1 MAGAVGEVRPAV
13 AAVDSEVLLDVVRG
27 VLGRC
32 GGQRWVVRAEGL
44 WCMVTPPSWAASRR
58 HGWKLHVS
66 ATPLSAPLVLAR
78 AAEVLARHGCA
89 FKFGTD
95 IARVL
100 DLVDSW
106 YDRGGAGKFMTVY
119 PRDDI
124 QFRALAAELDAE
136 TADLAGPGILSDRPV
151 RPGSLVHYRYGE
163 FSAEEVFT
171 DDGTFESRMTGP
183 DGSVVKDERRAWFS
197 PPPWAVSPFP
207 DQPLSDDRV
216 QPAGGSAVAGD
227 PPPEDPPSAAQRQA
241 VRLGGRFRV
250 TGAIRHASKG
260 GVYRATDE
268 RDGGEVV
275 VKQARAHVGGLLDG
289 TDARDRLRQEARML
303 QLTAPLGLFPAMVA
317 LIEEDGHLFLV
328 QESVPG
334 VSLHQWARDRADRG
348 GPSVD
353 DALDVARRLVS
364 AVDAVHRAGLVL
376 RDLKPSNVM
385 VIPSG
390 ALRLIDAEY
399 VVERDRERTPAHTP
413 AFAAPEVTRSG
424 GGRAVPIPV
433 PEPSADLFSL
443 GVTLFCATTGGLD
456 PRWVRGHRDD
466 GTPADGRERAR
477 ILSRIARD
485 HPALAALLEPVTAL
499 TQADPVRRWTLD
511 RTEKFLAA
519 AGAAPTRGRA
529 ATWLRQGELDRLVTD
544 GLSRLRAS
552 MTPDEPTLWPPAR
565 KSERA
570 DACDLFRG
578 AAGGL
583 ATLTRAAQASDDPV
597 LREAVGQAAR
607 WIDRRLTDVPR
618 LLPGLAFGRAGTAW
632 ALHDAARFLDD
643 AGLAGR
649 AVELAVELPT
659 GHPSPDV
666 THGLS
671 GAGTALLHLWHA
683 THDPRLLQRALAC
696 ADNVLGAA
704 RREGPDWLWPTPDSA
719 DSALAGFNAYGFA
732 HGVAGTGLFLLG
744 AAQAVPHTPGAG
756 GSPCAEGR
764 VSTAQAGPVGSAAGQ
779 AARARYMEAALGAVD
794 TLVRAARVQDGAAS
808 WPTTV
813 GGPFNPDTGQWCTG
827 PAGIGT
833 FLIRM
838 WAATGEQRFADLAEQ
853 CAPTPYSRWDTTPGL
868 CCGLAG
874 TGHFLLDLAEH
885 TGRSGYRTQAEDL
898 AAVIHALRRRG
909 GDPLT
914 AGWDHAYGHGEAGT
928 LGFLLRLRHGGTGP
942 WTHAVG
948 GTL

>member
-1 MAGAVGEVRPAV
+1 VGGLVAGAVGEVQPAV
-13 AAVDSEVLLDVVRG
+13 AAVDSVVLLDVVRG

-32 GGQRWVVRAEGL
+32 GGQRWVVRAEDS
-44 WCMVTPPSWAASRR
+44 WCMVTPPSWSASRP

-78 AAEVLARHGCA
+78 AAEVLARQGCA

-100 DLVDSW
+100 DLVNPW

-119 PRDDI
+119 PRDDV
-124 QFRALAAELDAE
+124 QFRALAAELDAV
-136 TADLAGPGILSDRPV
+136 TADLAGPVILSDRPV

-163 FSAEEVFT
+163 FTADEVFT
-171 DDGTFESRMTGP
+171 ADGTFESRMTGP

-207 DQPLSDDRV
+207 DQPLPGEQARSGDQV
-216 QPAGGSAVAGD
+216 PPA
-227 PPPEDPPSAAQRQA
+227 DPPSTVQAQPQA

-250 TGAIRHASKG
+250 TGAIRHANKG

-268 RDGGEVV
+268 QDGGEVV

-303 QLTAPLGLFPAMVA
+303 RLTEPLGLFPAMVA
-317 LIEEDGHLFLV
+317 LIEEDSHLFLV

-334 VSLHQWARDRADRG
+334 VPLNQWAQDRADRG
-348 GPSVD
+348 GPDVD
-353 DALDVARRLVS
+353 DVLDVAQRLVS
-364 AVDAVHRAGLVL
+364 AVDSVHRAGLVL

-385 VIPSG
+385 VTPSG

-399 VVERDRERTPAHTP
+399 VVEADRERTPAHTP
-413 AFAAPEVTRSG
+413 AFAAPEVVRSA
-424 GGRAVPIPV
+424 GGRAVPVPV

-443 GVTLFCATTGGLD
+443 GVTLFCVATGGLD
-456 PRWVRGHRDD
+456 PRWVRGHRGD
-466 GTPADGRERAR
+466 GARWDGRERAR
-477 ILSRIARD
+477 TLSRIARD

-499 TQADPVRRWTLD
+499 TRAEPARRWTPE
-511 RTEKFLAA
+511 RTEKYLTA
-519 AGAAPTRGRA
+519 AGAAPTRAPARARA

-552 MTPDEPTLWPPAR
+552 MTPGEPALWPPAR
-565 KSERA
+565 RSERA

-583 ATLTRAAQASDDPV
+583 ATLTRAARSSDDPA
-597 LREAVGQAAR
+597 LWEAVGQAAD
-607 WIDRRLTDVPR
+607 WIDRRLFDVPR

-632 ALHDAARFLDD
+632 ALHDAARLLDD

-649 AVELAVELPT
+649 AVDLALELPT
-659 GHPSPDV
+659 RHPSPDV

-671 GAGTALLHLWHA
+671 GAGTVLLHLWHA
-683 THDPRLLQRALAC
+683 THDPRLLRRALAC
-696 ADNVLGAA
+696 ADSVLDAACLEGA
-704 RREGPDWLWPTPDSA
+704 DWLWPTPASA
-719 DSALAGFNAYGFA
+719 DSALAGFNSYGFA
-732 HGVAGTGLFLLG
+732 HGVAGAGLFLLG
-744 AAQAVPHTPGAG
+744 AAQAVRHAPGTPGAG
-756 GSPCAEGR
+756 VHPGASDG
-764 VSTAQAGPVGSAAGQ
+764 AADG
-779 AARARYMEAALGAVD
+779 ALYMEAALGAAD
-794 TLVRAARVQDGAAS
+794 TLVRAARVHGGAAG

-813 GGPFNPDTGQWCTG
+813 GGPFNPDAGQWCTG

-838 WAATGEQRFADLAEQ
+838 WAATGEPRFADLAEQ

-885 TGRSGYRTQAEDL
+885 TGRTGYRTQAEDV
-898 AAVIHALRRRG
+898 AAVLHALRHRG
-909 GDPLT
+909 GALPA
-914 AGWDHAYGHGEAGT
+914 AGRAGRDHAYGHGDAGT
-928 LGFLLRLRHGGTGP
+928 LGFLLRLRDGGTGP
-942 WTHAVG
+942 WTDAATG
-948 GTL
+948 AL

>member
-1 MAGAVGEVRPAV
+1 MARAVGEVQPAV
-13 AAVDSEVLLDVVRG
+13 AAVDSVVLLDVVRG
-27 VLGRC
+27 VLARC
-32 GGQRWVVRAEGL
+32 GGHRWVVRAEDS
-44 WCMVTPPSWAASRR
+44 WCMVTPPSWAASRP

-78 AAEVLARHGCA
+78 AAEVLARQGCA

-100 DLVDSW
+100 DLVNPW
-106 YDRGGAGKFMTVY
+106 YDRGGAGKFVTVY
-119 PRDDI
+119 PRDDV
-124 QFRALAAELDAE
+124 QFRALAAELDAV
-136 TADLAGPGILSDRPV
+136 TADLAGPVILSDRPF

-163 FSAEEVFT
+163 FTADEVFT

-183 DGSVVKDERRAWFS
+183 DGSAVKDERRAWFS

-207 DQPLSDDRV
+207 DQPLAGAQA
-216 QPAGGSAVAGD
+216 QPAGGAAVAAD
-227 PPPEDPPSAAQRQA
+227 PLPAGAPSTGQPQA

-250 TGAIRHASKG
+250 TGAIRHANKG

-289 TDARDRLRQEARML
+289 TDARDRLRQEARIL
-303 QLTAPLGLFPAMVA
+303 RLTAPLGVFPALVA
-317 LIEEDGHLFLV
+317 LIEEDSHLFLV

-334 VSLHQWARDRADRG
+334 VPLDQWARDRADRG
-348 GPSVD
+348 GPDVD

-364 AVDAVHRAGLVL
+364 AVDSVHRAGLVL

-385 VIPSG
+385 VTPSG

-399 VVERDRERTPAHTP
+399 VVECDRERTPAHTP
-413 AFAAPEVTRSG
+413 AFAAPEVVGSA
-424 GGRAVPIPV
+424 GGRAVPVAV

-443 GVTLFCATTGGLD
+443 GVTLFCAATGGLD
-456 PRWVRGHRDD
+456 PRWVGGHRGD
-466 GTPADGRERAR
+466 GARADGRERAR

-499 TQADPVRRWTLD
+499 TRADPARRWTPE
-511 RTEKFLAA
+511 RTEKYLTS
-519 AGAAPTRGRA
+519 AGAAPTRAPARARA

-565 KSERA
+565 RSGRA

-583 ATLTRAAQASDDPV
+583 ATLTRAARANDDPA
-597 LREAVGQAAR
+597 LWEAVGQAAE
-607 WIDRRLTDVPR
+607 WIDRRLFDVPR

-632 ALHDAARFLDD
+632 ALHGAARLLQD

-649 AVELAVELPT
+649 AVDLALELPT
-659 GHPSPDV
+659 RHPSSDV

-696 ADNVLGAA
+696 ADNVLDAA
-704 RREGPDWLWPTPDSA
+704 RREGADWLWPTPDSA
-719 DSALAGFNAYGFA
+719 DSALAGFNSYGFA
-732 HGVAGTGLFLLG
+732 HGVAGTGQFLLG
-744 AAQAVPHTPGAG
+744 AAQAVRHPPGAG
-756 GSPCAEGR
+756 RHPGA
-764 VSTAQAGPVGSAAGQ
+764 AAG
-779 AARARYMEAALGAVD
+779 AVEATEAGRADGARYMEAALGAAD
-794 TLVRAARVQDGAAS
+794 TLVRAARVHDGAAG
-808 WPTTV
+808 WPTIV
-813 GGPFNPDTGQWCTG
+813 GGPFNPDAGRWCTG

-838 WAATGEQRFADLAEQ
+838 WADTGEPRFADLAEQ

-885 TGRSGYRTQAEDL
+885 TGRTGYRTQAEDL
-898 AAVIHALRRRG
+898 AAVIHALRHR
-909 GDPLT
+909 GDPLAAGR
-914 AGWDHAYGHGEAGT
+914 AGWDHAYGHGDAGT
-928 LGFLLRLRHGGTGP
+928 LGFLLRLRNGGTGP
-942 WTHAVG
+942 WTDAATG
-948 GTL
+948 AL